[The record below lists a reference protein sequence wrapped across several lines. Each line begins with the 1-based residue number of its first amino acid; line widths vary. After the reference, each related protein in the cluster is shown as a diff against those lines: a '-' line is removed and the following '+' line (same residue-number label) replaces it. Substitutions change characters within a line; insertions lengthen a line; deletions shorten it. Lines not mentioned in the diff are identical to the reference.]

1 MNRRLSTHLFY
12 ATVVVA
18 LVVLTGCPKPTPSP
32 TPVPTPVPP
41 TATPAPTSTPLPT
54 PSPTPLPLAEWI
66 AEGDAALV
74 RSDFAAAE
82 VAYQR
87 ALEADPQ
94 YAPAHVG
101 LARLYGWQMGREK
114 DSLAA
119 AERATELDPGSAPAW
134 AALGDAARWR
144 GDTPRA
150 LEAAE
155 KAAEL
160 DPKNPAAQA
169 SLARAY
175 LADRQ
180 YDAAVKAAEEAVKL
194 DPKSGLV
201 YNTLARVHEGMS
213 DFGRARAALEQ
224 AVSVEPLF
232 APWRSNLGELLATL
246 QRYDEAQEQFDQGL
260 KLVPDDP
267 LALLGQ
273 AAIRSAR
280 REFSEAEKRI
290 AEVAAANP
298 SATDPLVNWGY
309 LLLAQDEPEKAVAKF
324 TQAAALDPEDWWID
338 AAQAQVR
345 MTEGDCESAAA
356 AYQDLSSDHP
366 REGSLRLDSARAKW
380 CLGDVNRALE
390 LVRGV
395 VELEPYNFD
404 AYWML
409 AQIYAELE
417 RWDEAIQAYVKAA
430 RYGPVAASAHSGLG
444 DIYIDQGNLDA
455 VEQEARLTTELDP
468 TDRRG
473 FAGLCIA
480 AWFRNEPEKMLEPC
494 EQAAKLEP
502 VNEDDRSR
510 WGVALTLNGQY
521 KEAIDVLE
529 QNVADYPENALS
541 HIYLGLSNL
550 HLKQYDAAKKAL
562 ETYQKITQDD
572 DEQISYLITSLDQ
585 GWELREA
592 KALEYMKATEP
603 SASRSITWKIETTDQ
618 VTRTLAAAIKAKAN
632 EKPEDL
638 YQTAL
643 QTLAVASFLLP
654 RWSPEINGGTVI
666 RATDTAGKPLFALE
680 IGARDQWDYL
690 TREFG
695 RDVFDER
702 VDFVQ
707 PAGGKRT
714 PEMTDK
720 LVKTAGADVAK
731 LRGLTGKQEVPFE
744 RLTQSGLEEHL
755 KATIEE
761 EDRQEA
767 HNDQL
772 LLTLLGA
779 LDPQVDFLKA
789 QEDLMGEQ
797 TLGFYDTDD
806 KTFHV
811 VQDKAPGLSD
821 RMTAAHEYVH
831 ALQDQAFEIGK
842 AQDEEE
848 NDDRSIAYSAL
859 VEGDA
864 QLATVQYAQEKLPA
878 LELLETI
885 EASEAEADEEKLEQS
900 PSVLRGWLEF
910 PYYQGMVFVQGV
922 HDTGGWEAVNDLY
935 KNPPASTEQVLH
947 PERYR
952 SGEKPEEV
960 TLPDLSKTLGTGWAV
975 THENV
980 LGELTWRLALTEL
993 VGPASAERAADGW
1006 GGDRY
1011 TLLRQGED
1019 GPGAVLMRTTWD
1031 TPEDAEEFWAVI
1043 RTGLAGRPEFSEV
1056 VHGLTGTAYTR
1067 YFRGTDVFWIVRLD
1081 GANVTLA
1088 IGPTEE
1094 IAAKLNAA
1102 AK

>member
-1 MNRRLSTHLFY
+1 MTRCSSTRLFY
-12 ATVVVA
+12 AVVVIA
-18 LVVLTGCPKPTPSP
+18 LLVLTGCPKPTPTP

-41 TATPAPTSTPLPT
+41 TATPAPTPTPVPT
-54 PSPTPLPLAEWI
+54 PSPTPLPLAEWV
-66 AEGDAALV
+66 AEGDAALL

-82 VAYQR
+82 VAYRR
-87 ALEADPQ
+87 AIEADPQ
-94 YAPAHVG
+94 YAAAHVG
-101 LARLYGWQMGREK
+101 LAHLYGWQMGRER
-114 DSLAA
+114 DSLAE
-119 AERATELDPGSAPAW
+119 AERATELDPTSAPAW
-134 AALGDAARWR
+134 ASLSDAVRWR

-150 LEAAE
+150 LDAAE
-155 KAAEL
+155 KAVEL
-160 DPKNPAAQA
+160 DPKDSRAQA
-169 SLARAY
+169 ALARAY

-180 YDAAVKAAEEAVKL
+180 YNAAVNAAEEAVKL
-194 DPKSGLV
+194 DSKSGLV

-224 AVSVEPLF
+224 AIAVEPQF
-232 APWRSNLGELLATL
+232 APWRYNLGELLRTL
-246 QRYDEAQEQFDQGL
+246 QRYDEAQEQFDQAL
-260 KLVPDDP
+260 KLAPEDP
-267 LALLGQ
+267 SALLGQ
-273 AAIRSAR
+273 ANVLSSR
-280 REFSEAEKRI
+280 REFEEADKRI

-298 SATDPLVNWGY
+298 KATEPLVDWGY
-309 LLLAQDEPEKAVAKF
+309 LLLARDEPEKAAAKF
-324 TQAAALDPEDWWID
+324 SQAAVLDPEDWWVK

-345 MTEGDCESAAA
+345 MVEGECESAAA
-356 AYQDLSSDHP
+356 AYQDLSAAHP
-366 REGSLRLDSARAKW
+366 REGSLRLDSARSKW
-380 CLGDVNRALE
+380 CLGDVNRTLE
-390 LVRGV
+390 LVRGAS
-395 VELEPYNFD
+395 ELEPYNFD
-404 AYWML
+404 AFWML
-409 AQIYAELE
+409 AQIYATQE
-417 RWDEAIQAYVKAA
+417 RWDEAIAAYVQAA
-430 RYGPVAASAHSGLG
+430 RYGPVAAGAHSGLG
-444 DIYIDQGNLDA
+444 DIYINQNNLDA
-455 VEQEARLTTELDP
+455 LEEEARLTTELDP

-480 AWFRNEPEKMLEPC
+480 QWLRNEPEKMLGPC
-494 EQAAKLEP
+494 EQAVKLEP
-502 VNEDDRSR
+502 KNEDDRSR
-510 WGVALTLNGQY
+510 WGVALTLNGRNE
-521 KEAIDVLE
+521 EAIDVLE
-529 QNVADYPENALS
+529 RNMADNPENALS
-541 HIYLGLSNL
+541 HLYLGLSNL

-562 ETYQKITQDD
+562 ETYQKITQE
-572 DEQISYLITSLDQ
+572 DEERLTYLISSLDQ

-592 KALEYMKATEP
+592 KALEYMKETEP
-603 SASRSITWKIETTDQ
+603 SAGRSITWKIESTGQ
-618 VTRTLAAAIKAKAN
+618 VTRTLAAAIKAKAG

-643 QTLAVASFLLP
+643 DALAVASYLLP

-666 RATDTAGKPLFALE
+666 RATDIAGKQLFALE
-680 IGARDQWDYL
+680 VGSRDQWDYL

-695 RDVFDER
+695 RDQFDER

-731 LRGLTGKQEVPFE
+731 LRGLAAKQEVPFE
-744 RLTQSGLEEHL
+744 RLTQSKLEEHL
-755 KATIEE
+755 KATIDD

-767 HNDQL
+767 RNDGL

-779 LDPQVDFLKA
+779 LDPGVDFLKA

-806 KTFHV
+806 KAFHV

-842 AQDEEE
+842 AQDEEK

-864 QLATVQYAQEKLPA
+864 ELATVQYAREKLPA

-885 EASEAEADEEKLEQS
+885 EASVAEADQEKLEQS
-900 PSVLRGWLEF
+900 PTVLRGWLEF
-910 PYYQGMVFVQGV
+910 PYDQGMVFVQGV
-922 HDTGGWEAVNDLY
+922 HDTGGWEAVNDLF

-952 SGEKPEEV
+952 SGEKPVEV
-960 TLPDLSKTLGTGWAV
+960 TLPDLSKTLGAGWAV

-1006 GGDRY
+1006 GGDHY

-1019 GPGAVLMRTTWD
+1019 GPGAVLLRTAWD

-1043 RTGLAGRPEFSEV
+1043 RTGLAGRPKFSEV
-1056 VHGLTGTAYTR
+1056 VHVLTGPATTR
-1067 YFRGTDVFWIVRLD
+1067 YFSGPNVFWIVRLD

-1094 IAAKLNAA
+1094 IAAKLNDA